1 LMEPEQITDDVL
13 TPCEHPHA
21 IEHTFAPVKRIG

>member
-13 TPCEHPHA
+13 TPCEHTHS
-21 IEHTFAPVKRIG
+21 IEHLFAPVKRSA